1 MKEPRDSMT
10 VYEKG
15 QHFLGLRQRP
25 LSLIP
30 TAAVLV
36 ATVAIVVLLAY
47 VGMAALR
54 R

>member
-1 MKEPRDSMT
+1 MT

-15 QHFLGLRQRP
+15 QHLLELRQRP
-25 LSLIP
+25 LSFIQ

-47 VGMAALR
+47 VGMAAFR
-54 R
+54 